1 MRQQLEKERI
11 DGEAARQLLGN
22 SQFKL
27 AWESAE
33 NSILEQM
40 SEVSMRDAEMHTRL
54 IMALQILHNVRHHIE
69 TVLQTG
75 EMAEIQLNQPNKLS
89 SALGR

>member
-1 MRQQLEKERI
+1 MRQQLDKERI

-27 AWESAE
+27 AWEAAE

-75 EMAEIQLNQPNKLS
+75 EMADIQLNQPKVV
-89 SALGR
+89 GR

>member
-1 MRQQLEKERI
+1 MRNELEKERI

-27 AWESAE
+27 AWNAAE

-40 SEVSMRDAEMHTRL
+40 AEVSMRDAEMHTRL
-54 IMALQILHNVRHHIE
+54 IMALQVLQNVRVYIE
-69 TVLQTG
+69 RVLQTG
-75 EMAEIQLNQPNKLS
+75 EMAEIQLNEPNKLHQ
-89 SALGR
+89 ALGR